1 MDADHLDIYGTYEN
15 YIESFRHY
23 SSLIK
28 SGGNLIVNCSVAEL
42 LKPRL
47 ADGVS
52 LYTYS
57 IDSGDFHAE
66 NVAVGRGT
74 ITFDFVGPDIRI
86 ENIELG
92 VPVRV
97 NIENGIAAIAMSLLS
112 GATEEAIRKGMSTFR
127 GCDRRFDFHLK
138 EDNIVYVSDY
148 AHHPEELRQ
157 CAISMKELYAGS
169 KVTAIFQPHLYTR
182 TRDFYK
188 EFADSLSLF
197 DEVYLVD
204 IYPARELPIEGI
216 TSQLIADNMKR
227 GVCKAVISLDKVPQ
241 IVESIKDETEV
252 LVTVGAGDLENYVPN
267 IVEILKTKQ
276 K

>member
-1 MDADHLDIYGTYEN
+1 M
-15 YIESFRHY
+15 
-23 SSLIK
+23 
-28 SGGNLIVNCSVAEL
+28 
-42 LKPRL
+42 
-47 ADGVS
+47 
-52 LYTYS
+52 
-57 IDSGDFHAE
+57 
-66 NVAVGRGT
+66 
-74 ITFDFVGPDIRI
+74 
-86 ENIELG
+86 
-92 VPVRV
+92 PVRV